1 MQSSAVLQANLESVV
16 VKVCTPEMH
25 TQLLRFALSFM
36 GEGTT
41 ESKQRSKEFLINVR
55 LFAKVSVAT
64 LHYTRERFLAEKGT

>member
-25 TQLLRFALSFM
+25 TQLLRFALSFV

-64 LHYTRERFLAEKGT
+64 LHYTRERFLADKGA